1 MFWDRDR
8 LLLALSTKKLQ
19 LSNKPQS
26 HAGLLYKSYA
36 ETYGLEFVSEGLAR
50 VQSIRVVPSSEFDL
64 VVQTFEPAQDSIT
77 EDREPVQ
84 ALIVHGYF
92 DHSGLYHHLIRHLL
106 QHGVR
111 VVAFDLPG
119 HGLSS
124 GARAAIGCFSQYQA
138 AIKSVVN
145 SELHRDM
152 RSFLIGQSTGGAI
165 LADALSG
172 DLRRELESHVHDWR
186 VVLLAPLLRPVAW
199 TKALLMHSLLDGR
212 RAYWPRKFMVNSHD
226 DDFLTFIRD
235 HDKLQ
240 HDGLSVDWVGALRK
254 WIPDMLARAVVP
266 DSEHVTIIQGTED
279 TTVDWRYNLAQ
290 YRKLF
295 PLGSAVTID
304 GAGHHLVGESES
316 YRQKV
321 FAALD
326 RALTLR
332 S

>member
-19 LSNKPQS
+19 LSVRPQS
-26 HAGLLYKSYA
+26 HAGLLYKAYT
-36 ETYGLEFVSEGLAR
+36 ETYGLGFVNEGLVSE
-50 VQSIRVVPSSEFDL
+50 QSIRTVPSAEFDL
-64 VVQTFEPAQDSIT
+64 VVQTFEPSDQFRAKGGQP
-77 EDREPVQ
+77 RQ

-92 DHSGLYHHLIRHLL
+92 DHSGLYNHLIRHLL

-145 SELHRDM
+145 SELHQGM
-152 RSFLIGQSTGGAI
+152 HSFLIGQSTGGAI

-172 DLRRELESHVHDWR
+172 DLRLDLESHFSDWR
-186 VVLLAPLLRPVAW
+186 VALLAPLLRPMAW
-199 TKALLMHSLLDGR
+199 TKALLMHTLLDGR

-226 DDFLTFIRD
+226 EEFLRFIRD

-240 HDGLSVDWVGALRK
+240 HDGLSVDWVGALRR
-254 WIPDMLARAVVP
+254 WIPDMLSRPIVP

-279 TTVDWRYNLAQ
+279 STVDWRYNLAQ

-304 GAGHHLVGESES
+304 GAGHHLVGESED

-321 FAALD
+321 FESLN
-326 RALTLR
+326 RALAIQL
-332 S
+332 